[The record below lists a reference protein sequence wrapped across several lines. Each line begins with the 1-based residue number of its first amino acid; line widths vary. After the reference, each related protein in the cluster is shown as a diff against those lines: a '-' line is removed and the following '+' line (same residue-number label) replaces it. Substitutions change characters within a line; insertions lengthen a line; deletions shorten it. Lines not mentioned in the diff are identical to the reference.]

1 MPPHFA
7 YTGVKNVP
15 LPFLGV
21 GKICFISWPRT
32 DAFRFF
38 APRRGKTMKTRVR
51 FWSSLR
57 LRVVLGVVI
66 PLLLILGIA
75 AQMQYTRQR
84 ELVLANMQ
92 AFSTSV
98 GESVE
103 TALAHAMLNR
113 DRTQLNQVAQA
124 LVARQTIRNVRI
136 LDHKG
141 VVRVASGPS
150 EIDTVIAPTDP
161 LCTDCHAAPDQH
173 LSRSVILTTA
183 DGARVFRNVTPIL
196 NQPECRTCH
205 KNDATVNGILVIDL
219 PMHDVEANLWAD
231 LKTSLALS
239 AATILVVA
247 LSILFLLDR
256 IVLSKLG
263 RFQQTLQRFAQ
274 GNFSARVPV
283 TGNDEISALA
293 DTMNGMA
300 EGLEHKE
307 KLERQVAQ
315 TAERLERESASLGA
329 LYRGALES
337 SRSLN
342 LEDVMRAGLENSL
355 TAVGMESG
363 EIHLLTSETNR
374 LQLRAWIGAPPEFL
388 RQEQV
393 LCRGD
398 CLCGSV
404 GQDGALIVTGD
415 LASDPR
421 VTRRTCRA
429 FGFSAVAAVPLRGR
443 GQTLGVMTLHQKH
456 AREFSSDE
464 LALLSALGDQLG
476 VAIDNAQLYADMESR
491 VRELSRQ
498 VQHLAVLEERD
509 RLARE
514 MHDGF
519 AQALALL
526 NLKLR
531 AAQRMDD
538 GADRLDAELDE
549 MGEIVDSTFED
560 VRQMIGDLRTPL
572 PSAGGFVPGL
582 AEYVQTFAL
591 RYNLQAQV
599 VTDANAFQAR
609 CAPPVEIQVMRI
621 VQESMANVR
630 KHARAENI
638 RVAFTRVNG
647 TLTIQMHDDGQGFD
661 PAATARTTGHFGLAI
676 MRERAAS
683 FGGEMAIQSAPG
695 AGTTIELQV
704 PLARAE

>member
-1 MPPHFA
+1 
-7 YTGVKNVP
+7 
-15 LPFLGV
+15 
-21 GKICFISWPRT
+21 
-32 DAFRFF
+32 
-38 APRRGKTMKTRVR
+38 MKTRVR

-75 AQMQYTRQR
+75 AQLQYARQR

-92 AFSTSV
+92 SFSTSV

-141 VVRVASGPS
+141 VVRVAARSP
-150 EIDTVIAPTDP
+150 ELDTVIAPTDS
-161 LCTDCHAAPDQH
+161 LCMDCHTAQDQH
-173 LSRSVILTTA
+173 LSRSVILTAA
-183 DGARVFRNVTPIL
+183 DGTRVFRNVTPIL
-196 NQPECRTCH
+196 NQPECRACH

-219 PMHDVEANLWAD
+219 PLQEVETNLWAD
-231 LKTSLALS
+231 LKQSLALS

-274 GNFSARVPV
+274 GNFSARVSV
-283 TGNDEISALA
+283 TGNDEIGALA
-293 DTMNGMA
+293 ETMNGMA
-300 EGLEHKE
+300 EGLEQKE
-307 KLERQVAQ
+307 QLEQKVAH
-315 TAERLERESASLGA
+315 TAERLEKESLTLSA
-329 LYRGALES
+329 LYRVALES
-337 SRSLN
+337 SLSLN
-342 LEDVMRAGLENSL
+342 LEQVIQAGLKNSLAATRMARGEIFLRDPDTGHLTRCAPDDAAPAEPGARQAIESDACVCYRVAANGQVQIVNELVNASAVCRGCRACRAG
-355 TAVGMESG
+355 
-363 EIHLLTSETNR
+363 
-374 LQLRAWIGAPPEFL
+374 
-388 RQEQV
+388 
-393 LCRGD
+393 
-398 CLCGSV
+398 
-404 GQDGALIVTGD
+404 
-415 LASDPR
+415 AS
-421 VTRRTCRA
+421 A
-429 FGFSAVAAVPLRGR
+429 IVPLHAHGH
-443 GQTLGVMTLHQKH
+443 TLGVLALHDR
-456 AREFSSDE
+456 APREFSQQDI
-464 LALLSALGDQLG
+464 ALFTALGDQLG
-476 VAIDNAQLYADMESR
+476 IAIDNAQLYAEMESR
-491 VRELSRQ
+491 VHELSRQ

-531 AAQRMDD
+531 AAQRASVN
-538 GADRLDAELDE
+538 ADKFHSELDE
-549 MGEIVDSTFED
+549 MREIVDSAFED

-572 PSAGGFVPGL
+572 PSASGFVPGL
-582 AEYVQTFAL
+582 EDYVQTFAL
-591 RYNLQAQV
+591 RYNLQATV
-599 VTDANAFQAR
+599 RTDANARNAR

-621 VQESMANVR
+621 VQETMANVR
-630 KHARAENI
+630 KHARAERI
-638 RVAFTRVNG
+638 RAAFTRVNG
-647 TLTIQMHDDGQGFD
+647 TLTIQLQDDGQGFD
-661 PAATARTTGHFGLAI
+661 AAATARTTGHFGLAI

>member
-1 MPPHFA
+1 
-7 YTGVKNVP
+7 
-15 LPFLGV
+15 
-21 GKICFISWPRT
+21 
-32 DAFRFF
+32 
-38 APRRGKTMKTRVR
+38 MKTRVR

-75 AQMQYTRQR
+75 AQLQYTRQR

-113 DRTQLNQVAQA
+113 DRTQLNRVAQA

-141 VVRVASGPS
+141 VVRVASGSS
-150 EIDTVIAPTDP
+150 EIDTVIPPTDP
-161 LCTDCHAAPDQH
+161 LCADCHAAPDQH

-183 DGARVFRNVTPIL
+183 DGERVFRNVTPVL

-219 PMHDVEANLWAD
+219 PLQDVEANLWVD

-307 KLERQVAQ
+307 KLEKKVAQ
-315 TAERLERESASLGA
+315 TAERLEHESLTLSA
-329 LYRGALES
+329 LYRVALES
-337 SRSLN
+337 SLSLN
-342 LEDVMRAGLENSL
+342 LEQVMQAGLKNSL
-355 TAVGMESG
+355 AAAGMTRG
-363 EIHLLTSETNR
+363 EI
-374 LQLRAWIGAPPEFL
+374 FL
-388 RQEQV
+388 RDPGMGRLTRYPPFDTAETKAHQEMENEA
-393 LCRGD
+393 
-398 CLCGSV
+398 CLCHRV
-404 GQDGALIVTGD
+404 VTNGQAQVMNDVVN
-415 LASDPR
+415 ASAVCCR
-421 VTRRTCRA
+421 CRA
-429 FGFSAVAAVPLRGR
+429 CGAGASAIVPLHAHGH
-443 GQTLGVMTLHQKH
+443 TLGVLTLHDE
-456 AREFSSDE
+456 APREFSPEDI
-464 LALLSALGDQLG
+464 ALLTALGDQLG
-476 VAIDNAQLYADMESR
+476 IAIDNAQLYADMESR

-531 AAQRMDD
+531 AAQRAGE
-538 GADRLDAELDE
+538 GAKRLHTELGE

-591 RYNLQAQV
+591 RYNLRANV
-599 VTDANAFQAR
+599 LTDPNALQTR

-647 TLTIQMHDDGQGFD
+647 TLKIQMHDDGEGFD

-683 FGGEMAIQSAPG
+683 FGGEMTIQSAPG
-695 AGTTIELQV
+695 AGTLIELQV